1 MPKLAGEPL
10 TKVTFNMYTKDLEWF
25 QAKYGY
31 GYSEEL
37 RKVIR
42 RYIIQRDK
50 VREYCIT

>member
-25 QAKYGY
+25 QSHFGY

-42 RYIIQRDK
+42 RYVIERTKNEQS
-50 VREYCIT
+50 